1 MDGCVNIVWAK
12 RTYTIAENC
21 VKQVLVLDSGVG
33 GLNVLRG
40 LQRLCPQVD
49 YLYFADGEY
58 FPYGNKSKAEVRE
71 RVRKILDTFAD
82 SVGLCVLACNTASSV
97 FDDGCRAL
105 FDFPVVDVIAPTVA
119 KASLLTN
126 TKHVT
131 VLSTEL
137 TAQCGVYVG
146 AFAERGITAHSV
158 ACPNLV
164 TLAESFV
171 EPTSATDE
179 IADALADVKR
189 TDSDVVVLGCTH
201 FDWFA
206 EQIQAVVG
214 QDCHVVSS
222 SLCAAEYCQALLEK
236 QSFSPSHQ
244 GWTTYLTS
252 SKKHTV
258 SCFCGHDMLFRSFY
272 I

>member
-1 MDGCVNIVWAK
+1 M
-12 RTYTIAENC
+12 
-21 VKQVLVLDSGVG
+21 KQVLVLDSGVG
-33 GLNVLRG
+33 GLNLLRG
-40 LQRLCPQVD
+40 LQRLCPYAD

-105 FDFPVVDVIAPTVA
+105 FDFPVVDVIVPTVA
-119 KASLLTN
+119 QVALQTN

-189 TDSDVVVLGCTH
+189 RGGAWVYALRLVCRANTSRCRAGLSRCFQLLVRGRVLPNI
-201 FDWFA
+201 A
-206 EQIQAVVG
+206 
-214 QDCHVVSS
+214 
-222 SLCAAEYCQALLEK
+222 
-236 QSFSPSHQ
+236 
-244 GWTTYLTS
+244 
-252 SKKHTV
+252 
-258 SCFCGHDMLFRSFY
+258 
-272 I
+272 